1 MLKEK
6 MRTKLINATDIE
18 EVKAVLSEMQID
30 HTPEIAEHILQE
42 FKRRRTEGKRKLDQA
57 EMDAVAGGADR
68 NWAKDGCAATC
79 EWGSWCG
86 SNDYCYLFSVTY
98 DDYYIT
104 CPDGHQHEF
113 KDKVCQ
119 RCGYSIVSYDDKPW
133 E

>member
-30 HTPEIAEHILQE
+30 HTQEIAEHILQE
-42 FKRRRTEGKRKLDQA
+42 FKRRRTEGKRKLDLD

>member
-1 MLKEK
+1 MTTTET
-6 MRTKLINATDIE
+6 RAKLENAKNIE
-18 EVKAVLSEMQID
+18 EVKAILAEAGTAY
-30 HTPEIAEHILQE
+30 TPEEADHILHE
-42 FKRRRTEGKRKLDQA
+42 IERRKQDGKRKLDQA

-119 RCGYSIVSYDDKPW
+119 RCGYSFVSYDDKPW